1 MLVAAFAAP
10 ACAFGQTVTS
20 ATMQVVPAAR
30 LMKVADT
37 AVHAV
42 VDSPDRE
49 VRSDYKFTDQPVP
62 AGKVTI
68 DVQQSQY
75 NPSYIAIPLTI
86 DVDGKPIRT
95 IIAGYRIVTFIHT
108 AVAARDLQAGAV
120 LTNEDVTIG
129 RVESNG
135 RPPVETAMLLGRK
148 LNVGVGGGKPLYFE
162 QTGINQLVTPGQPV
176 VYILHDGPVSISA
189 DVVARS
195 GGGMGQMVAVYNPTT
210 RKALSGI
217 VTGPGQ
223 VEYTLPG
230 GDAQ

>member
-10 ACAFGQTVTS
+10 ACAFGQTVTA

-30 LMKVADT
+30 LIEVADK

-42 VDSPDRE
+42 VNGPDRE

-68 DVQQSQY
+68 EVQQSQY
-75 NPSYIAIPLTI
+75 NPTYIAIPLTI
-86 DVDGKPIRT
+86 DVDGKAVRT
-95 IIAGYRIVTFIHT
+95 IFAGYRIVTFIHT
-108 AVAARDLQAGAV
+108 AVAAHDLQPGSV
-120 LTNEDVTIG
+120 LKSDDVTVG

-135 RPPVETAMLLGRK
+135 RGPVDVAIVVGRK
-148 LNVGVGGGKPLYFE
+148 LNVAVGGGKPLYFE
-162 QTGINQLVTPGQPV
+162 QTGINQLVIAGQPV
-176 VYILHDGPVSISA
+176 VYILHDGPVAVSA
-189 DVVARS
+189 DVIARS
-195 GGGMGQMVAVYNPTT
+195 GGGMGQVVAVYNPTT
-210 RKALSGI
+210 RKALSGV

-230 GDAQ
+230 GDTQ

>member
-10 ACAFGQTVTS
+10 ACAFGQTVTA

-30 LMKVADT
+30 LIEVADK

-42 VDSPDRE
+42 VNGPDRE

-68 DVQQSQY
+68 EVQQSQY
-75 NPSYIAIPLTI
+75 NPTYIAIPLTI
-86 DVDGKPIRT
+86 DVDGKAVRT
-95 IIAGYRIVTFIHT
+95 IFAGYRIVTFIHT
-108 AVAARDLQAGAV
+108 AVAAHDLQAGSV
-120 LTNEDVTIG
+120 LKSDDVTVG

-135 RPPVETAMLLGRK
+135 RGPVDVAIVVGRK
-148 LNVGVGGGKPLYFE
+148 LNVAVGGGKPLYFE
-162 QTGINQLVTPGQPV
+162 QTGINQLVIAGQPV
-176 VYILHDGPVSISA
+176 VYILHDGPVAVSA
-189 DVVARS
+189 DVIARS
-195 GGGMGQMVAVYNPTT
+195 GGGMGQVVAVYNPTT
-210 RKALSGI
+210 RKALSGV

-230 GDAQ
+230 GDTQ

>member
-42 VDSPDRE
+42 VNGPDRE
-49 VRSDYKFTDQPVP
+49 LRSDYKFTDQSVP

-68 DVQQSQY
+68 EVQQSQY
-75 NPSYIAIPLTI
+75 NPTYIAIPLTI
-86 DVDGKPIRT
+86 DVDGKPVRT
-95 IIAGYRIVTFIHT
+95 IFAGYRIVTYIHT
-108 AVAARDLQAGAV
+108 AVAAHDLQAGAV
-120 LTNEDVTIG
+120 LTNDSVTIG

-135 RPPVETAMLLGRK
+135 RPPVEIAMLLGRK
-148 LNVGVGGGKPLYFE
+148 LNVEVGGGKPLYFE
-162 QTGINQLVTPGQPV
+162 QTGINQLVIPGQPV
-176 VYILHDGPVSISA
+176 VYILHDGPVSVSA

-195 GGGMGQMVAVYNPTT
+195 GGGLGQVVAVYNPST
-210 RKALSGI
+210 RKALSGV